1 MEPYRL
7 YNTDV
12 FEYELDSPMALYG
25 AVPFMTAKRY
35 SLILFYL
42 TKIRFQFLK
51 TIISGL
57 REQLECF
64 GTTQPRPT

>member
-35 SLILFYL
+35 ELFYNIV
-42 TKIRFQFLK
+42 KD
-51 TIISGL
+51 
-57 REQLECF
+57 CF
-64 GTTQPRPT
+64 

>member
-1 MEPYRL
+1 MIFKLLLSLNIIFDSRDMEPYRL

-35 SLILFYL
+35 
-42 TKIRFQFLK
+42 
-51 TIISGL
+51 
-57 REQLECF
+57 
-64 GTTQPRPT
+64 